1 MRNVYFC
8 NTNIYVLDPV
18 NSWKAFYSFC
28 WLWKWFPCKKVVE
41 MFEEMKINRV
51 DEAKLDSSIHSTF
64 GALLLCQAVWR
75 AGEMSSLCWSIL
87 AAGLAVLELLCT
99 LIGCNVVSPGFKRLL
114 LIRPAVNHTNQRPRR
129 CFYSDLFS
137 AGLRLTY
144 GKCSVVSSS
153 NTEIAIPS
161 YPIQSVF
168 FCSM

>member
-1 MRNVYFC
+1 MTHYC
-8 NTNIYVLDPV
+8 Q
-18 NSWKAFYSFC
+18 WKIFTSVIQTSMFWIQWTPGKHFIHSVGC
-28 WLWKWFPCKKVVE
+28 GSGFPEKKKVVE
-41 MFEEMKINRV
+41 MFEEVKINRV

-114 LIRPAVNHTNQRPRR
+114 LTRPAVNHTNQRPWR
-129 CFYSDLFS
+129 CFCSGLFF
-137 AGLRLTY
+137 AGLRLTS

-153 NTEIAIPS
+153 NTELAIPS
-161 YPIQSVF
+161 YPT
-168 FCSM
+168 